1 MSDMHDKMRSD
12 WNKRARI
19 NARKYVALGDW
30 KTEKDF
36 YESGKIDAQKIIRDV
51 TIDNTWVVLD
61 FGVGV
66 GRILRHLCGYFKEIY
81 GVDVSDEMV
90 KISKFQLKE
99 FENVK
104 IFQNQEDL
112 SFFSCN
118 KFDLV
123 YSCYVFQHIPKKV
136 FTRYLT
142 EIHRVLKHDGL
153 LKFQIFEKQKILNA
167 IPWFWLRNLRR
178 GHSKFWQTPP
188 DSDSWVARS
197 YSRDELFLILRKEF
211 DVIKMENPS
220 KREGDLWVTAKV
232 KK

>member
-1 MSDMHDKMRSD
+1 MSDIQDKMRSD
-12 WNKRARI
+12 WNKRARL

-30 KTEKDF
+30 KTEKKF
-36 YESGKIDAQKIIRDV
+36 YESGKVDAQKILHDIK
-51 TIDNTWVVLD
+51 IDNNWVILD

-66 GRILRHLCGYFKEIY
+66 GRILRHLCNYFKEIY

-90 KISKFQLKE
+90 RISKSQLKE

-104 IFQNQEDL
+104 ICQNWDDL
-112 SFFSCN
+112 SFFSSD
-118 KFDLV
+118 KFNFI

-136 FTRYLT
+136 FITYLT
-142 EIHRVLKHDGL
+142 EIHRILKPDGL
-153 LKFQIFEKQKILNA
+153 LRFQIFEKQKILNL
-167 IPWFWLRNLRR
+167 IPWFWLRNLRQ
-178 GHSKFWQTPP
+178 GHLKFWQSPP
-188 DSDSWVARS
+188 DNDSWIARS

-211 DVIKMENPS
+211 DVIKMENPN